1 MSLPAEPET
10 GEGASACSYLGL
22 VDDGDLHAT
31 YATDAHRCYRLAN
44 ATRIATQHQERYC
57 LTAEHPSCP
66 VYRGEGVEATTQP
79 SPSPAGSAATAAA
92 ASAAAASASEP
103 ASTPPTATAGTAGG
117 GAQPPSRP
125 RTPFAT
131 PGTRWLPRGL
141 RQPLRD
147 GELSMP
153 VATISLFALAIVVV
167 AIAFIVNQQLSD
179 DGDTAPA
186 ALTPTPTAA
195 ATQPPAATP
204 TAAATQPPAT
214 PTATPTPAP
223 TPPPTPEPTPTASIH
238 VVVPGDTCGGIAAA
252 NDVTLDAFLAAN
264 ELTEEDCL
272 TIQPGQELIVP

>member
-31 YATDAHRCYRLAN
+31 YATDAHRCYRLPN

-66 VYRGEGVEATTQP
+66 VYRGEGVEATTQ
-79 SPSPAGSAATAAA
+79 SSAAPAGSAAAAAA

-103 ASTPPTATAGTAGG
+103 ASTPPAATAGTAG

-147 GELSMP
+147 GELSMR

-167 AIAFIVNQQLSD
+167 AIAFVVNRQLSD
-179 DGDTAPA
+179 DGDTVPA
-186 ALTPTPTAA
+186 ALTPTPTVA
-195 ATQPPAATP
+195 AATP
-204 TAAATQPPAT
+204 TAAATTPATAAATQPPT

-223 TPPPTPEPTPTASIH
+223 TPTATPTPTASVH

-252 NDVTLDAFLAAN
+252 NDVTLDEFLAAN
-264 ELTEEDCL
+264 ELTEDDCL
-272 TIQPGQELIVP
+272 TIQPGQELVIP

>member
-10 GEGASACSYLGL
+10 GEGASACNYLGL

-31 YATDAHRCYRLAN
+31 YATDAHRCYRLPN

-79 SPSPAGSAATAAA
+79 SPAPAESAATAAS

-103 ASTPPTATAGTAGG
+103 ASMPPAATAGTAGG
-117 GAQPPSRP
+117 AQPPTRP

-131 PGTRWLPRGL
+131 PGTRWLPSGL

-167 AIAFIVNQQLSD
+167 AVAFIVNRQLSD

-195 ATQPPAATP
+195 ATATPAAPTP
-204 TAAATQPPAT
+204 TAAPVTPTAAPT

-223 TPPPTPEPTPTASIH
+223 TPEPTPAARVHI
-238 VVVPGDTCGGIAAA
+238 VVPGDTCGGIAAA

-264 ELTEEDCL
+264 ELTEDDCL